1 MITEGVNESLSRLQ
15 EHDSGSAAK
24 SRAPILVGI
33 GLSVLLHAI
42 GLYLFVTQSP
52 DLKATVSGGEARI
65 TVSLALP
72 PIARAPEQKNIPAP
86 AVEAPEKI
94 SPPHPPRPVQKK
106 RHKKTPADRAPHE
119 LAKNLPEAIQPK
131 APKATRPDT
140 SLPDDMFTQLEEK
153 RRRRAEANARPPEPE
168 AASPANDRAQND
180 NSVALANIARSLK
193 HARGNDRVD
202 AGGVFEMRNVRYYDA
217 EVVFWGWSAN
227 SRRNSMRLIEVEK
240 GSNPDIQT
248 AIVNK
253 IIDVIREDKSGDFV
267 WDSHR
272 LGRQITLSARPR
284 DTAEL
289 RRFLMK
295 EFFPDYLPATP
306 GR

>member
-1 MITEGVNESLSRLQ
+1 
-15 EHDSGSAAK
+15 
-24 SRAPILVGI
+24 VGI

-42 GLYLFVTQSP
+42 GLYLFVNRPP
-52 DLKATVSGGEARI
+52 DLKATVSGGETRI
-65 TVSLALP
+65 TVSLAP
-72 PIARAPEQKNIPAP
+72 PPAARAPEQKNVPTP

-94 SPPHPPRPVQKK
+94 SPPHPPRLAAKK
-106 RHKKTPADRAPHE
+106 RRKKTAADRAPQE
-119 LAKNLPEAIQPK
+119 LAKNLPETIQPK
-131 APKATRPDT
+131 ANRQDT
-140 SLPDDMFTQLEEK
+140 SLPDDMFTQLEAA
-153 RRRRAEANARPPEPE
+153 RRRRAEANARTAESVAPPPPS
-168 AASPANDRAQND
+168 ASAQND

-193 HARGNDRVD
+193 HARGNDRID
-202 AGGVFEMRNVRYYDA
+202 AGGVFEMRNVGYYDA

-240 GSNPDIQT
+240 GANPDIQT

-295 EFFPDYLPATP
+295 EFFPDYLPAAP